1 MNVAHPMA
9 KELQALG
16 LLGICCSVGRE
27 DGESWVMAVTTH
39 GDDTPQSSAN
49 ADESLNRFTKCSP
62 ARLRG
67 WSGQVQASEND

>member
-49 ADESLNRFTKCSP
+49 ADESLNRFI
-62 ARLRG
+62 
-67 WSGQVQASEND
+67 